1 MAITEEL
8 LRLSHIT
15 KGFAG
20 VRALQDVTLSIGK
33 GEICCLVGENGSGKS
48 TLIKIIAGMHAPDS
62 GEIVISGKAH
72 ATLSPIDAI
81 REGIEVIYQD
91 FSLFPNLT
99 VAENLALNEEISSNR
114 RFVSWREVT
123 RIARQ
128 ALSRISVDLDL
139 NRLVSGLSVADRQ
152 LVAIAR
158 ALLKNAR
165 LIIMDEPTSAL
176 TQTEVGA
183 LFSVIQNLKATGIA
197 ILFVSH
203 KLDEVQEIA
212 ERTIVLRN
220 GVKVVDAEARTLD
233 RASIVRH
240 MVGHDIAAGG
250 ARGRVGP
257 EAPVVLKVDRLSC
270 GRYFTDVSLEL
281 RAGEILGIT
290 GLRGSGRSSLALSL
304 FGMLPAESGAVFV
317 DGRRVRLRS
326 VQDALACGVG
336 YLPEDRLNEG
346 LFPRQSIGKNLV
358 VRVIDSLLR
367 RGPLVDQ
374 SAVDAVITEW
384 LDRLSIRTPSP
395 DLPVTSLSGGNQ
407 QRVVLARWL
416 AAEPKILMLNGP
428 TIGVDVGSKA
438 EIHEIVR
445 RLAGRGMGLIVISD
459 DVPELLQVCHRVAL
473 MKKGRVVEEYLREDL
488 TEARLNAVL
497 RTA

>member
-1 MAITEEL
+1 MTDEF

-15 KGFAG
+15 KTFAG
-20 VRALQDVTLSIGK
+20 VRALQDVSVSIGK

-62 GEIVISGKAH
+62 GEVVIGGRAYAS
-72 ATLSPIDAI
+72 LRPIDAI

-99 VAENLALNEEISSNR
+99 VAENLALNEEISNNQW
-114 RFVSWREVT
+114 FVSWREVT

-128 ALSRISVDLDL
+128 ALSRISIHLDL
-139 NRLVSGLSVADRQ
+139 NRPVGGLSVADRQ

-176 TQTEVGA
+176 TQTEIRV
-183 LFSVIQNLKATGIA
+183 LFSVIQSLKADGIA
-197 ILFVSH
+197 VLFVSH

-212 ERTIVLRN
+212 ERTLILRN
-220 GVKVVDAEARTLD
+220 GIKVVDAEAKTLD
-233 RASIVRH
+233 RSSMVRH
-240 MVGHDIAAGG
+240 MVGHDIPPGT
-250 ARGRVGP
+250 ARGGREAG
-257 EAPVVLKVDRLSC
+257 APVVLKVDRLSC
-270 GRYFTDVSLEL
+270 GRYFSGVSLEL

-304 FGMLPAESGAVFV
+304 FGMLPADSGTIAV
-317 DGRRVRLRS
+317 DGQPARLGS
-326 VQDALACGVG
+326 VQDALACGIG

-346 LFPRQSIGKNLV
+346 LFTRQSIGKNLV
-358 VRVIDSLLR
+358 VRVIDSLVTKV
-367 RGPLVDQ
+367 PLVDG
-374 SAVDAVITEW
+374 SAVEAVIAEW
-384 LDRLSIRTPSP
+384 LERLKIRTPSP

-416 AAEPKILMLNGP
+416 AARPKILILNGP

-438 EIHEIVR
+438 EIHEIIR
-445 RLAGRGMGLIVISD
+445 DLAARGMGLIVISD
-459 DVPELLQVCHRVAL
+459 DVPELLQIAHRVLL
-473 MKKGRVVEEYLREDL
+473 MKKGRVIEEYVRQDL